1 MSVSTR
7 ESRIHL
13 RATEPAK
20 ALIDRA
26 ATLADQTLSRFVLDA
41 ALERAQSLLADQTR
55 FVLSADEMRRFN
67 KALDAPL
74 PDPEALRRLLARRPA
89 WER

>member
-1 MSVSTR
+1 MATPIR

-55 FVLSADEMRRFN
+55 FALSADEMRRFN
-67 KALDAPL
+67 RALDAPL
-74 PDPEALRRLLARRPA
+74 PDPDALRRLLARRPV